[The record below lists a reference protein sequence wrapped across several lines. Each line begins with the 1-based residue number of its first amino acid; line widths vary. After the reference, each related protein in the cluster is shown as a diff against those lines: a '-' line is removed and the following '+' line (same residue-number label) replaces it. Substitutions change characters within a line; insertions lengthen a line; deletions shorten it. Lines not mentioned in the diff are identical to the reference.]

1 MGFKNILVEVE
12 GFTGLVT
19 INRPKVLN
27 ALNLETLKEL
37 EEAMTGLEVH
47 PEVRVII
54 ITGAG
59 DKAFVAG
66 ADISFMQSLTPLQ
79 ARGFSRTGQSVFSK
93 IENLSKPVIAA
104 VNGFALGGGC
114 ELAMACDIRVA
125 SEKAKFGQP
134 EVNLGLIARFG
145 VTQRLSRLV
154 NPGIAKEMLFTADM
168 YDAQAAHKMGLVN
181 HVVAAEELMN
191 FCKRMA
197 GRIAAKGPVAVRL
210 SKEAVNQGLEMD
222 MEKALALEADLFA
235 ITFTTTDRTEG
246 IGAFLNKAKPCFK
259 GE

>member
-1 MGFKNILVEVE
+1 MSFNNIIVETE
-12 GFTGLVT
+12 GFLGLVT

-37 EEAMTGLEVH
+37 EEAMTGLEVN
-47 PEVRVII
+47 PGVRVII
-54 ITGAG
+54 LTGSG

-79 ARGFSRTGQSVFSK
+79 ARDFSRAGHNVMSK

-134 EVNLGLIARFG
+134 EVNLGIMAGFG
-145 VTQRLSRLV
+145 GTQRLTRLV

-168 YDAQAAHKMGLVN
+168 YDVQAALRMGLVG
-181 HVVAAEELMN
+181 HVVPAEELLE
-191 FCKRMA
+191 FCKGMA
-197 GRIAAKGPVAVRL
+197 RRIAAKGPVAVRL
-210 SKEAVNQGLEMD
+210 TKEAVNQGLEMD
-222 MEKALALEADLFA
+222 VEKALALEADLFA
-235 ITFTTTDRTEG
+235 ISFTTADKAEG
-246 IGAFLNKAKPCFK
+246 ISAFLGKAKPSFK

>member
-1 MGFKNILVEVE
+1 MSFNNIIVEVE

-37 EEAMTGLEVH
+37 EEAVTGLEVN
-47 PEVRVII
+47 PEVRAII

-79 ARGFSRTGQSVFSK
+79 ARGFARTGQKVLSQ

-125 SEKAKFGQP
+125 SEKARFGQP
-134 EVNLGLIARFG
+134 EVNLGIMAGFG
-145 VTQRLSRLV
+145 GTQRLTRLV
-154 NPGIAKEMLFTADM
+154 NPGIAKEMLFTGDM
-168 YDAQAAHKMGLVN
+168 YDAQAALRMGLVN
-181 HVVAAEELMN
+181 HVVPAGELMD
-191 FCKRMA
+191 FCKAMA

-222 MEKALALEADLFA
+222 LEKALALEADLFA
-235 ITFTTTDRTEG
+235 VSFTTADRVEG
-246 IGAFLNKAKPCFK
+246 ISAFLNKTKPNFK